1 MGDCRDTRCCAEP
14 GSRCY
19 KKSKHWA
26 SCNATCS
33 SHMVWEGPRQRFDNS
48 GYWKATHHHV
58 WECADITRP
67 VQTTSSPTIQP
78 ATLAP
83 TSTPAPVTTYKV
95 FDDDTDPEIKVN
107 SYEGALVPPKR
118 DATPTEGRINWIH

>member
-1 MGDCRDTRCCAEP
+1 MGKCCVQP

-33 SHMVWEGPRQRFDNS
+33 HHMEWEGPRQRFDNS
-48 GYWKATHHHV
+48 GYWKATHHRV
-58 WECADITRP
+58 WDCFDETDETKQ
-67 VQTTSSPTIQP
+67 VQTSSSPTTQSFTP
-78 ATLAP
+78 AP
-83 TSTPAPVTTYKV
+83 TSTPAPVTFKV

-107 SYEGALVPPKR
+107 RYEGTVVPPKR
-118 DATPTEGRINWIH
+118 D